1 MKGGYFLADDGIV
14 WSFVDIDLRPV
25 SIVFRDVAVRE
36 DGFHRT
42 FRHAGVAINASVGV
56 NVEAVGQFMKS
67 FDRADGRTVGIFAVN
82 AQLNN
87 YIGHWWNKLLSIM
100 TNTYSVMS
108 GMSTEKYRR
117 KYHSE
122 QRMVSCGEMNVI
134 GFIIRKTKGV
144 RILVLV

>member
-1 MKGGYFLADDGIV
+1 MQGGYFLANDRIV
-14 WSFVDIDLRPV
+14 WSFVNIDLRPV
-25 SIVFRDVAVRE
+25 SIVFRDVGVRE

-42 FRHAGVAINASVGV
+42 FRYAGIAINASVGI

-67 FDRADGRTVGIFAVN
+67 FDGADGRTVGIFTVN

-108 GMSTEKYRR
+108 GMSTEKYHR
-117 KYHSE
+117 KIS
-122 QRMVSCGEMNVI
+122 
-134 GFIIRKTKGV
+134 
-144 RILVLV
+144 